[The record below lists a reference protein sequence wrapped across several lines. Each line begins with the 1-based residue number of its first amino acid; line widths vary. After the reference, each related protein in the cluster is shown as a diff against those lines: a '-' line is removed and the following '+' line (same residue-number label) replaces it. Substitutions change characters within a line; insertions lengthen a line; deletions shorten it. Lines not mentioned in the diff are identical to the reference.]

1 MAGFKTHITVSTLAG
16 AGYGAA
22 AYAFFDVPGPACV
35 LAGGLCSVS
44 GMLPDI
50 DSGPGRPLRESLAF
64 AAAVVSTMLVD
75 RFQQFGWSMESIILA
90 GAFVYVLVRFG
101 VAELVK
107 RYTEHR
113 GMFHSIPAAI
123 VFGEI
128 AYLLAAGDLRLR
140 LYKAGGVVLGYMIH
154 LVLDEMYSVY
164 YVRGR
169 MHVKKSFGTAIKL
182 FDRHKVWPN
191 VSTYAK
197 LAVFTFLAFQDQSW
211 MGTFYHNRLEA
222 KTEQWTQKVVEYS
235 GKSLGAT
242 AGSTSGQTPA
252 TPAGPEVVQRSGADQ
267 GTGANGPAEPRWSS
281 AIEWL
286 PDGQRTTQSPAPVVR

>member
-35 LAGGLCSVS
+35 LAGGLCSVA
-44 GMLPDI
+44 GMMPDV
-50 DSGPGRPLRESLAF
+50 DSGPGRPLKESLAF

-90 GAFVYVLVRFG
+90 GAFVYLLVRFG
-101 VAELVK
+101 LAELLK
-107 RYTEHR
+107 RYTVHR

-123 VFGEI
+123 IFGEF
-128 AYLLAAGDLRLR
+128 AYLLAVGDLQLR

-169 MHVKKSFGTAIKL
+169 MQIKKSFGTAIKL
-182 FDRHKVWPN
+182 FDRHKLWPN
-191 VSTYAK
+191 VSAYGK
-197 LAVFTFLAFQDQSW
+197 LALVTFLAFQDQSW
-211 MGTFYHNRLEA
+211 MGNFYHHRLEA
-222 KTEQWTQKVVEYS
+222 RTEKLTQKIVEYS
-235 GKSLGAT
+235 GKGLGAT
-242 AGSTSGQTPA
+242 TAPSAAPA
-252 TPAGPEVVQRSGADQ
+252 PAANAASSSGAGQ
-267 GTGANGPAEPRWSS
+267 GTAPLDPMQPRWSNAS
-281 AIEWL
+281 DWG
-286 PDGQRTTQSPAPVVR
+286 PDGQRTTQSPAAVVR

>member
-22 AYAFFDVPGPACV
+22 AYAFYDLPGPACI

-90 GAFVYVLVRFG
+90 GAFVYLLVRFG

-107 RYTEHR
+107 RYTDHR

-123 VFGEI
+123 IFGEL

-182 FDRHKVWPN
+182 FDRHKLWPN
-191 VSTYAK
+191 LSTYAK
-197 LAVFTFLAFQDQSW
+197 LAAFTFLAFQDQSW
-211 MGTFYHNRLEA
+211 MGTLYHNRLEA
-222 KTEQWTQKVVEYS
+222 KTEQLTQKLVEYS

-242 AGSTSGQTPA
+242 AGASAGQAPA
-252 TPAGPEVVQRSGADQ
+252 KTAGPEVVQRSGADQ
-267 GTGANGPAEPRWSS
+267 GSGASRSAEPRWSS
-281 AIEWL
+281 AADRL